1 MVNTRLCILEND
13 DLEGHMAECYG
24 RIGHMFEQL
33 FRTAGFEGA
42 IDIFNARRGEYPDHF
57 EGYAAILLTGS
68 RADAFSD
75 EDWIVRLREQVS
87 QLLQDGHRLL
97 GVCFGHQLIAHCLGA
112 PVGRAEQGWGLGR
125 QTYDWRGPEA
135 LGAGDQ
141 IALLASHQDQ
151 VKALPEG
158 ATLLASNAH
167 CPIAAF
173 ALGQQ
178 VFCVQ
183 PHPEFTPE
191 LSAFLLEKRRH
202 LFGEA
207 VYQDRMASL
216 AQGHQ
221 GLDMARFMLDF
232 VQGRASLPEQ
242 APA

>member
-1 MVNTRLCILEND
+1 MVNSRICILEND
-13 DLEGHMAECYG
+13 DLEGPMAERYG
-24 RIGHMFEQL
+24 RIAHMFEQL
-33 FRTAGFEGA
+33 FRAAGFTGQF
-42 IDIFNARRGEYPDHF
+42 DVFNTQRGEYPAHF
-57 EGYAAILLTGS
+57 DGYAATLLTGS

-75 EDWIVRLREQVS
+75 EDWIVQLRARVS
-87 QLLQDGHRLL
+87 QLLEDGHRLL

-125 QTYDWRGPEA
+125 QTYQWRGPEISGQGGQ
-135 LGAGDQ
+135 L
-141 IALLASHQDQ
+141 ALLASHQDQ

-167 CPIAAF
+167 CPVAAF

-191 LSAFLLEKRRH
+191 LSAFLLAKRRH
-202 LFGEA
+202 LFGES
-207 VYQDRMASL
+207 VYHERMASL
-216 AQGHQ
+216 VHGHE

-232 VQGRASLPEQ
+232 AMGRAAVS
-242 APA
+242 A